1 MYASVHPRGTTI
13 SVDPNLLHYKEVI
26 LSGSIAQDREDF
38 LDAVWSIA
46 HGTID
51 LEPLLS
57 AVYPIEKLEE
67 AFAAAARP
75 DTYRV
80 FVTP

>member
-1 MYASVHPRGTTI
+1 M
-13 SVDPNLLHYKEVI
+13 
-26 LSGSIAQDREDF
+26 LSGSVAQDHEDF

-46 HGTID
+46 HRTID
-51 LEPLLS
+51 LAPVLS
-57 AVYPIEKLEE
+57 AAFPLCDLEA

-80 FVTP
+80 FVTPNDERPPRLSA